1 MLCFLNM
8 MHALWGCYFSPSIR
22 FNIGAFQVV
31 MFCSD
36 FWMWLLICYI
46 CMCQT
51 FLLCNF
57 THCNHLIT
65 YCLVWPPCHPKETF
79 WLNLLRWFCFSL
91 DFVTSIKFYCYM
103 LNFGLTKL
111 FVFQEGLTLILAE
124 WTMKCKMIELWLL
137 GVCLGVP
144 LDMLVSMSWFN
155 IEVFCV
161 GL

>member
-1 MLCFLNM
+1 MITDLLYIVAYICFPFVIIHLGLDRSHTYSN
-8 MHALWGCYFSPSIR
+8 LQIY
-22 FNIGAFQVV
+22 N
-31 MFCSD
+31 
-36 FWMWLLICYI
+36 YNI
-46 CMCQT
+46 CMCKT